1 MYYYLTMTVGSRAGY
16 SVLLDP
22 AVENRIGRGV
32 DCTVVLNDPLSSR
45 VHAVLV
51 REAGAWH
58 VRDAGSSNGTYVNDR
73 KTDAAVLADGHHL
86 RIGSTEFAFHQSDM
100 PPTVGP
106 AYEPSTLQTIV
117 KNQPV
122 AGEAP
127 DPSAVAVLADAAQ
140 AHELL
145 LLYQLSIKLIGCEE
159 RDEVIRTSLEL
170 LQEWTHA
177 TVAGYLAIGE
187 GNTLKPKLLLPPD
200 ASDRVQLSRPLTEM
214 VCQQARAVWV
224 ANQRPG
230 RVDAGVA
237 HYADALC
244 VPLVH
249 EGKTIGA
256 IHCYLE
262 RGQFRQSD
270 FDFAISLA
278 NIMAVALIRARR
290 ETSLHND
297 YERLVAKSG
306 LAADM
311 VGDSPPMQDL
321 KAKIVRLGRAAGAVL
336 VRGESGSGKE
346 LVARA
351 LHRTSGRA
359 DRPLLCVNCAAI
371 PADLMESQLFGHK
384 AGAFTSADR
393 DHSGYF
399 QQADMGTLFL
409 DEIGE
414 LTIEGQAKLL
424 RILEGHPF
432 LPVGATREV
441 TVDVRVIAATNQ
453 DLQSYVRARKF
464 REDLYYRLSVFEL
477 RVPPLRERS
486 TDIALLIEHFLDH
499 FRKQHGR
506 PSLGLTAAARGKLLH
521 YHWPGNVRQ
530 LRNVIDSAVVL
541 ADGNEI
547 GVDDLGLR
555 DAGGAEMETLELE
568 TWERRLITEALRRT
582 AHNVPEAAGLLGIGR
597 ATLYRKIDQY
607 GLGKSG

>member
-1 MYYYLTMTVGSRAGY
+1 MMQ
-16 SVLLDP
+16 
-22 AVENRIGRGV
+22 
-32 DCTVVLNDPLSSR
+32 TVVK
-45 VHAVLV
+45 
-51 REAGAWH
+51 
-58 VRDAGSSNGTYVNDR
+58 Y
-73 KTDAAVLADGHHL
+73 
-86 RIGSTEFAFHQSDM
+86 
-100 PPTVGP
+100 
-106 AYEPSTLQTIV
+106 
-117 KNQPV
+117 QPV
-122 AGEAP
+122 GGDAP
-127 DPSAVAVLADAAQ
+127 DPSAVAVLADAQQ

-145 LLYQLSIKLIGCEE
+145 LLYQLSIKLMGCDDP
-159 RDEVIRTSLEL
+159 DEVIRISLEL
-170 LQEWTHA
+170 LHEWTRA
-177 TVAGYLAIGE
+177 TVAGYLAISDDG
-187 GNTLKPKLLLPPD
+187 TLKPKLLLPPD
-200 ASDRVQLSRPLTEM
+200 ASDRVQLSRSLTEM
-214 VCQQARAVWV
+214 VCEQARAVWI
-224 ANQRPG
+224 ANQRTG
-230 RVDAGVA
+230 ASAAVA
-237 HYADALC
+237 HYADAVC

-249 EGKTIGA
+249 GAKTIGA
-256 IHCYLE
+256 VHCYLE
-262 RGQFRQSD
+262 RGRFRQSD
-270 FDFAISLA
+270 FDFTISLA
-278 NIMAVALIRARR
+278 NIMAVALVRARR

-297 YERLVAKSG
+297 YERLVAKSS
-306 LAADM
+306 AAAEM
-311 VGDSPPMQDL
+311 VGDSPSMREL
-321 KAKIVRLGRAAGAVL
+321 KGKITRLGRAAGGVL

-351 LHRTSGRA
+351 LHRMSTRA

-384 AGAFTSADR
+384 AGAFTGADR

-409 DEIGE
+409 DEVGE
-414 LTIEGQAKLL
+414 LTLEGQAKLL

-453 DLQSYVRARKF
+453 DLQSYVRAKKF

-486 TDIALLIEHFLDH
+486 TDINLLLDYFLDH

-506 PSLGLTAAARGKLLH
+506 HNLGITDRARQKLLG

-541 ADGNEI
+541 AEGSEI
-547 GVDDLGLR
+547 DVDDLGLR

-568 TWERRLITEALRRT
+568 VWERRLIGEALRRT

-607 GLGKSG
+607 GLGKN

>member
-16 SVLLDP
+16 SFLLD
-22 AVENRIGRGV
+22 AAIENRIGRGV
-32 DCTVVLNDPLSSR
+32 DCTVVLNDPVCSR
-45 VHAVLV
+45 VHAVLS
-51 REAGAWH
+51 RQAGVWH
-58 VRDAGSSNGTYVNDR
+58 VRDSGSSNGTFVNDR
-73 KTDAAVLADGHHL
+73 KIDDAVLADGHHL
-86 RIGSTEFAFHQSDM
+86 RIGSTEFAFHQSEM

-106 AYEPSTLQTIV
+106 ANEPSMMQTVV
-117 KNQPV
+117 KNQLE
-122 AGEAP
+122 AGDSP

-145 LLYQLSIKLIGCEE
+145 LLYQLSIKLIGCDDP
-159 RDEVIRTSLEL
+159 DEVIRISLEL

-187 GNTLKPKLLLPPD
+187 GSTLKPKLLLPPD

-214 VCQQARAVWV
+214 VCEQGRAVWI
-224 ANQRPG
+224 ANQRTG
-230 RVDAGVA
+230 IADAAVA
-237 HYADALC
+237 HYADAVC

-249 EGKTIGA
+249 SGKTIGA

-262 RGQFRQSD
+262 RGRFRQSD

-278 NIMAVALIRARR
+278 NIVAVALVRARR
-290 ETSLHND
+290 EASLHND
-297 YERLVAKSG
+297 YERLAAKSG
-306 LAADM
+306 FAAEM
-311 VGDSPPMQDL
+311 IGESPPMLAL
-321 KAKIVRLGRAAGAVL
+321 KSKIARLGRAAGAVL
-336 VRGESGSGKE
+336 IRGESGSGKE

-351 LHRTSGRA
+351 LHRTSSRA

-371 PADLMESQLFGHK
+371 PEDLMESQLFGHK
-384 AGAFTSADR
+384 SGSFTGADR
-393 DHSGYF
+393 DHAGYF

-409 DEIGE
+409 DEVGE
-414 LTIEGQAKLL
+414 LTLEGQAKLL
-424 RILEGHPF
+424 RILEGHSF

-486 TDIALLIEHFLDH
+486 SDIALLVESFFDH

-506 PSLGLTAAARGKLLH
+506 ARLGLTAAARDKLLH
-521 YHWPGNVRQ
+521 YSWPGNVRQ

-541 ADGNEI
+541 AEGDEI
-547 GVDDLGLR
+547 DVEDLGLR

-568 TWERRLITEALRRT
+568 SWERKLIAEALRRT
-582 AHNVPEAAGLLGIGR
+582 NHNVPEAAGLLGIGR
-597 ATLYRKIDQY
+597 ATLYRKVDQY
-607 GLGKSG
+607 GLGRHQ